1 MKNIFRKM
9 ITGSRKLNA
18 SDMATN
24 FGNIPSDIAEM
35 LANEKTAS
43 VFRLARK
50 NMSEAGALPGGSPP
64 LRRLNFGDIE
74 STPELIAGKVA
85 AIDGR
90 PILPAQR
97 YSLGQALCV
106 GVGSVSHTRQLA
118 DDIHFWST
126 KVYLDEVSSIEE
138 HLKLVK
144 DGNFGINPTAY
155 LRYYE
160 VLHGVESVKEEFILF
175 DGPIVNEW
183 LLNTKDGQSL
193 YNRLFASPQK
203 CIGIMKNINA
213 TTRLAVYAKALETGE
228 AYIVETLHD
237 HLQFFQNS
245 PQHNPETADLEK
257 HIMRGV
263 FKPAKKPFGFECH
276 IDCLDDMLR
285 IMAADCQMNN
295 VGHEIPYLLNRVD
308 EEVRRNFNQKIMA
321 QGVASQLAQHS
332 EELFMEEENERNLR

>member
-1 MKNIFRKM
+1 MKNIFHKM
-9 ITGSRKLNA
+9 ISGSRKLNA
-18 SDMATN
+18 SDMALN
-24 FGNIPSDIAEM
+24 FGNIPDDITEM
-35 LANEKTAS
+35 LNNEKTAS
-43 VFRLARK
+43 VFRLAREK
-50 NMSEAGALPGGSPP
+50 MSGAGLLSNGSRR
-64 LRRLNFGDIE
+64 LRQLNFGDME
-74 STPELIAGKVA
+74 SAPELIAGKVA

-90 PILPAQR
+90 PVLPAQR

-106 GVGSVSHTRQLA
+106 GVGSVSHTRQLT

-126 KVYLDEVSSIEE
+126 KVYLDEVSSIDE
-138 HLKLVK
+138 HLKIVA

-160 VLHGVESVKEEFILF
+160 VLHGIESVKEDFIFF
-175 DGPIVNEW
+175 DGSIVYEW
-183 LLNTKDGQSL
+183 LLNTKEGQSL
-193 YNRLFASPQK
+193 YNRLFASPKK

-213 TTRLAVYAKALETGE
+213 SPRLAVYAKALETGE
-228 AYIVETLHD
+228 AYVVETLED
-237 HLQFFQNS
+237 HLQYGKS
-245 PQHNPETADLEK
+245 PQHNPETAELEK
-257 HIMRGV
+257 NIRRGV

-321 QGVASQLAQHS
+321 QGVASKLAQNS

>member
-1 MKNIFRKM
+1 M
-9 ITGSRKLNA
+9 ITGSRKLKA
-18 SDMATN
+18 SNLALN

-43 VFRLARK
+43 VFRLAREK
-50 NMSEAGALPGGSPP
+50 MSGAGNLSSGLPR
-64 LRRLNFGDIE
+64 LQTLNFGDMANAL
-74 STPELIAGKVA
+74 ELIAGNVA

-106 GVGSVSHTRQLA
+106 GVGSVSHTRQLI

-126 KVYLDEVSSIEE
+126 KVYLDEVSSIDE
-138 HLKLVK
+138 HLKIVK

-160 VLHGVESVKEEFILF
+160 VLHGVTSVKEEFVFF
-175 DGPIVNEW
+175 DGAIVYEW
-183 LLNTKDGQSL
+183 LLNTKEGQDL
-193 YNRLFASPQK
+193 YSRLFSCPKK

-213 TTRLAVYAKALETGE
+213 SPRLAVYAKALETGE
-228 AYIVETLHD
+228 VYVVETLRD
-237 HLQFFQNS
+237 HLLQYENS
-245 PQHNPETADLEK
+245 PNHRADIADLEQN
-257 HIMRGV
+257 ILRGV

-308 EEVRRNFNQKIMA
+308 EEVRRNFNQKIVA
-321 QGVASQLAQHS
+321 QGVASQLAQKS
-332 EELFMEEENERNLR
+332 EELFMEEESERNLR